1 MSKQTKQKRRGF
13 WASAYAALH
22 RKGVVTTVYLVLRV
36 LVILTLIS
44 QFLNGN
50 FENVFFCVLSLVL
63 FVMPTILERQLK
75 IDLPNVLEIVILLFI
90 FSAWILGEVQTYY
103 TIFPYWDTILHTLNG
118 FLCAAIGF
126 SLVDLLNRHERVS
139 LSMSPLFM
147 AIVAFCFSMTV
158 GVLWEFFEC
167 AMDQIFQQDMQKD
180 TIVHAIS
187 SVMLDP
193 TGSQR
198 AQAIS
203 REIAQKH
210 GVACMPINCLT
221 LSEQDIKEIMK
232 ALLFEFPLS
241 EMDFYLPP
249 WVDALEMDHPIK
261 SGIYTR
267 IRETAANLHHV
278 REVKAAMAAIGA
290 GEQISASRLTGMDL
304 GKGVATVE
312 LELPR
317 QLFYETLSAQSGF
330 HVADDG
336 DLLSLMRSL
345 AEVKKSYDKVSGALE
360 SVYETGYGI
369 VMPTMDELILAEP
382 EIMRQG
388 GRYGVRLKANAPSIH
403 MFKVDIESTVSPI
416 VGNEKQ
422 SEDMVNYLMEKFEG
436 DTGKIWESNIFGR
449 SFHEL
454 VNEDLQ
460 AKLQRMPED
469 ARKKFQETLQ
479 RIVNEGSGGLICII
493 L

>member
-193 TGSQR
+193 TSSQR
-198 AQAIS
+198 AQAI
-203 REIAQKH
+203 RGITDVIVVAGGEEISL
-210 GVACMPINCLT
+210 GLGGY
-221 LSEQDIKEIMK
+221 LDIG
-232 ALLFEFPLS
+232 LLDTMEDLLVNF
-241 EMDFYLPP
+241 
-249 WVDALEMDHPIK
+249 
-261 SGIYTR
+261 
-267 IRETAANLHHV
+267 
-278 REVKAAMAAIGA
+278 IGA
-290 GEQISASRLTGMDL
+290 VTFS
-304 GKGVATVE
+304 
-312 LELPR
+312 
-317 QLFYETLSAQSGF
+317 
-330 HVADDG
+330 
-336 DLLSLMRSL
+336 
-345 AEVKKSYDKVSGALE
+345 
-360 SVYETGYGI
+360 
-369 VMPTMDELILAEP
+369 
-382 EIMRQG
+382 
-388 GRYGVRLKANAPSIH
+388 
-403 MFKVDIESTVSPI
+403 I
-416 VGNEKQ
+416 VGYFYVKNRGRGWFARNFIPKVLSQE
-422 SEDMVNYLMEKFEG
+422 EAAADP
-436 DTGKIWESNIFGR
+436 NI
-449 SFHEL
+449 
-454 VNEDLQ
+454 
-460 AKLQRMPED
+460 
-469 ARKKFQETLQ
+469 
-479 RIVNEGSGGLICII
+479 SGE
-493 L
+493 